1 MPPHLLG
8 RRLCNEK
15 ITGVF
20 EKRPF
25 EEVPLE
31 RLRKKRMVCIV
42 SRRTVT
48 LLDKI
53 ILFVNDR
60 EVREDFQGFQSCS
73 VHSLVLGARDGEE
86 FGKDDAKCGCDVPVF
101 GYDAVVFDGQ
111 KRKFPLQS
119 GCFEFSSH
127 IEKLTIE

>member
-1 MPPHLLG
+1 
-8 RRLCNEK
+8 
-15 ITGVF
+15 
-20 EKRPF
+20 
-25 EEVPLE
+25 
-31 RLRKKRMVCIV
+31 MVCIV

-48 LLDKI
+48 LFDKI

-111 KRKFPLQS
+111 KRKFPLQC
-119 GCFEFSSH
+119 GRFEFSSH

>member
-1 MPPHLLG
+1 
-8 RRLCNEK
+8 
-15 ITGVF
+15 
-20 EKRPF
+20 
-25 EEVPLE
+25 
-31 RLRKKRMVCIV
+31 MVCIV

-48 LLDKI
+48 LFDKI

-86 FGKDDAKCGCDVPVF
+86 FGKDDAKCGCDVPVLDMMQLF
-101 GYDAVVFDGQ
+101 STARSG
-111 KRKFPLQS
+111 KFPLQS

>member
-31 RLRKKRMVCIV
+31 GFRKKRMIRIV

-48 LLDKI
+48 LFDKVV
-53 ILFVNDR
+53 LLMYDC
-60 EVREDFQGFQSCS
+60 EVREDFQGFQSCP
-73 VHSLVLGARDGEE
+73 VHSFVLGSRDCEK
-86 FGKDDAKCGCDVPVF
+86 FGKNDAECGCDVPVL